1 MKGQLRVHASLAR
14 GARAGAVVA
23 LLMALV
29 SVHAGCGSNYVTV
42 VSWGGSYAEACR
54 RAVFEPFT
62 AETGIEVRV
71 ESFNGGLAQVRAQ
84 VETGN
89 VHWDIVDLE
98 FADLVLGC
106 DEGLLEL
113 IDIDE
118 VPAAP
123 DGTPA
128 REDYFK
134 GTFSECGGGGLY
146 YSSVIA
152 YNREGFPGAK
162 PSTLEDFF
170 DLEKFPGRRGM
181 RRTPVVNLEFALMA
195 DGVPPEE
202 VFATLSTPEG
212 VDRAFRKLDT
222 IKDQVVWWEAGAQP
236 PQLLAD
242 REVAL
247 STAFNGRIFSA
258 QVLERQP
265 FQIVWD
271 GQVLDYGQ
279 FAIVAGTPNLEAAK
293 KFLLFASRVESMA
306 EIGRYIAY
314 SPTRRSGI
322 DLISTH
328 YETGEEMRP
337 HMPSA
342 PENLARALRNEPEWW
357 TDHAEEMTERF
368 SAWLAR

>member
-1 MKGQLRVHASLAR
+1 MTGHCCVHAALAR
-14 GARAGAVVA
+14 GARAGVVVA
-23 LLMALV
+23 LLSALV
-29 SVHAGCGSNYVTV
+29 TVHAGCGANFITV

-62 AETGIEVRV
+62 AETGIEVRI

-113 IDIDE
+113 IDVDE
-118 VPAAP
+118 APAAP

-128 REDYFK
+128 REDYFE

-146 YSSVIA
+146 YSSVVA
-152 YNREGFPGAK
+152 YNREGFAGAK

-236 PQLLAD
+236 PQMLAD

-247 STAFNGRIFSA
+247 STAFNGRIFNA
-258 QVLERQP
+258 QVVEQQP
-265 FQIVWD
+265 FEIVWD

-293 KFLLFASRVESMA
+293 EFLLFASRVESMA

-322 DLISTH
+322 ELVSTH
-328 YETGEEMRP
+328 FETGVEMLP

-342 PENLARALRNEPEWW
+342 PENLVRALRNEPEWW